1 MFAGGEPQAA
11 PRIAPTHPKKALSND
26 KQRHATNQSME
37 HEWIMELKAHI
48 VLLKMVKL

>member
-26 KQRHATNQSME
+26 KQRHPRNQSMKQQRF
-37 HEWIMELKAHI
+37 IELKAHI